1 MNAIILAAGTSSRFV
16 PLSSEFPKG
25 LMEVHGEIL
34 IERQIR
40 QLKEAGIED
49 ITVVLG
55 YKADQFDYLAKEFS
69 VSLVYNEDYARY
81 NNSSSIFRVLDRLRD
96 TFICCS
102 DHYYVNNVFLDR
114 DDDSFY
120 AVQYS
125 DGPTDEWCVKIDDSD
140 RILQVEVGGGHAWY
154 LSGHAFFNQEYSN
167 KFKDIL
173 LKEYSHEDVRR
184 GYWEDVFVRHIDD
197 LKMKAKRYSRD
208 DFYEFDSLD
217 ELRLFDSSYLDNTRS
232 PILQYIASRL
242 GCRESQLHSFLR
254 ADIGRGDF
262 YFDFEDEHYLY
273 KGSTAEIFK
282 RDFS

>member
-25 LMEVHGEIL
+25 LLDVRGEIL

-55 YKADQFDYLAKEFS
+55 YKADQFDYLAKEFG

-120 AVQYS
+120 AVQ
-125 DGPTDEWCVKIDDSD
+125 
-140 RILQVEVGGGHAWY
+140 
-154 LSGHAFFNQEYSN
+154 
-167 KFKDIL
+167 
-173 LKEYSHEDVRR
+173 
-184 GYWEDVFVRHIDD
+184 
-197 LKMKAKRYSRD
+197 
-208 DFYEFDSLD
+208 
-217 ELRLFDSSYLDNTRS
+217 
-232 PILQYIASRL
+232 
-242 GCRESQLHSFLR
+242 
-254 ADIGRGDF
+254 
-262 YFDFEDEHYLY
+262 
-273 KGSTAEIFK
+273 
-282 RDFS
+282 